1 MNRKNGK
8 PPCVLRT
15 HKAARAGRRI
25 ANLMSPRLHCTTL
38 ETRMEGQTVKIFDI
52 LPQGEEHALS
62 GSEIDHLLGITP
74 RERRAQASR
83 ELAQGLMTLY
93 TSEPPGGY
101 FRPSDG
107 EKGRAEI
114 KRFRERE
121 AARARA
127 ITEKV
132 RAADAVLKQ
141 CDGQTLLEPP
151 VEI

>member
-1 MNRKNGK
+1 M
-8 PPCVLRT
+8 
-15 HKAARAGRRI
+15 
-25 ANLMSPRLHCTTL
+25 
-38 ETRMEGQTVKIFDI
+38 KIFDI

-62 GSEIDHLLGITP
+62 GGEIDRLLGITP
-74 RERRAQASR
+74 RE
-83 ELAQGLMTLY
+83 LAQGLMVLY

-132 RAADAVLKQ
+132 RAADAILKQ
-141 CDGQTLLEPP
+141 CDGQTQLEPLGK
-151 VEI
+151 I

>member
-1 MNRKNGK
+1 M
-8 PPCVLRT
+8 
-15 HKAARAGRRI
+15 
-25 ANLMSPRLHCTTL
+25 
-38 ETRMEGQTVKIFDI
+38 KIFDI
-52 LPQGEEHALS
+52 LPQGEENAIP

-93 TSEPPGGY
+93 TSEPPRGY

-107 EKGRAEI
+107 KKGRAEI

>member
-1 MNRKNGK
+1 M
-8 PPCVLRT
+8 
-15 HKAARAGRRI
+15 
-25 ANLMSPRLHCTTL
+25 
-38 ETRMEGQTVKIFDI
+38 KIYDV
-52 LPQGEEHALS
+52 LPQGEENALP
-62 GSEIDHLLGITP
+62 GSEIDRLLDITP

-107 EKGRAEI
+107 EKGRAET

-127 ITEKV
+127 INEKV

-141 CDGQTLLEPP
+141 CDGQTQLEPP
-151 VEI
+151 GEI

>member
-1 MNRKNGK
+1 MIVFE
-8 PPCVLRT
+8 C
-15 HKAARAGRRI
+15 
-25 ANLMSPRLHCTTL
+25 S
-38 ETRMEGQTVKIFDI
+38 I
-52 LPQGEEHALS
+52 LPQGEENAIP

-83 ELAQGLMTLY
+83 ELAQGLN

-132 RAADAVLKQ
+132 RAADAILKQ
-141 CDGQTLLEPP
+141 CDGQTQLEPLGK
-151 VEI
+151 I

>member
-1 MNRKNGK
+1 M
-8 PPCVLRT
+8 
-15 HKAARAGRRI
+15 
-25 ANLMSPRLHCTTL
+25 
-38 ETRMEGQTVKIFDI
+38 KIFDI
-52 LPQGEEHALS
+52 LPQGEENAIP

-74 RERRAQASR
+74 QERRAQASR

-151 VEI
+151 GEI

>member
-1 MNRKNGK
+1 M
-8 PPCVLRT
+8 
-15 HKAARAGRRI
+15 
-25 ANLMSPRLHCTTL
+25 
-38 ETRMEGQTVKIFDI
+38 KIFDI

-62 GSEIDHLLGITP
+62 GGEIDRLLGITP

-83 ELAQGLMTLY
+83 ELAQGLMVLY

-121 AARARA
+121 AARARV

-132 RAADAVLKQ
+132 RAADAILKQ
-141 CDGQTLLEPP
+141 CDGQTQLEPLGK
-151 VEI
+151 I

>member
-1 MNRKNGK
+1 M
-8 PPCVLRT
+8 
-15 HKAARAGRRI
+15 
-25 ANLMSPRLHCTTL
+25 
-38 ETRMEGQTVKIFDI
+38 KIFDI

-141 CDGQTLLEPP
+141 CDGQTQLEPLSK
-151 VEI
+151 I

>member
-1 MNRKNGK
+1 M
-8 PPCVLRT
+8 
-15 HKAARAGRRI
+15 
-25 ANLMSPRLHCTTL
+25 
-38 ETRMEGQTVKIFDI
+38 KIYDV
-52 LPQGEEHALS
+52 LPQGEENALS
-62 GSEIDHLLGITP
+62 GSEIDKLLGITP

-83 ELAQGLMTLY
+83 ELAQGLLVLY

-101 FRPSDG
+101 FRPDSG

-127 ITEKV
+127 INEKV

-141 CDGQTLLEPP
+141 CDGQTQLEPLGK
-151 VEI
+151 I

>member
-1 MNRKNGK
+1 M
-8 PPCVLRT
+8 
-15 HKAARAGRRI
+15 
-25 ANLMSPRLHCTTL
+25 
-38 ETRMEGQTVKIFDI
+38 KIFYI
-52 LPQGEEHALS
+52 LPRGKENVIP

-83 ELAQGLMTLY
+83 ELARGMMVLY

-107 EKGRAEI
+107 ENGRAEI

-132 RAADAVLKQ
+132 RAADAILKQ
-141 CDGQTLLEPP
+141 FDGQTQLEPLGK
-151 VEI
+151 I

>member
-1 MNRKNGK
+1 M
-8 PPCVLRT
+8 
-15 HKAARAGRRI
+15 
-25 ANLMSPRLHCTTL
+25 
-38 ETRMEGQTVKIFDI
+38 KIFDI
-52 LPQGEEHALS
+52 LPQGEEHALP
-62 GSEIDHLLGITP
+62 GGEIDKLLGITP

-83 ELAQGLMTLY
+83 ELAQGLLVLY

-101 FRPSDG
+101 FRPSGG

-127 ITEKV
+127 INEKV

-141 CDGQTLLEPP
+141 CDGQTQLEPP
-151 VEI
+151 GEI

>member
-1 MNRKNGK
+1 M
-8 PPCVLRT
+8 
-15 HKAARAGRRI
+15 
-25 ANLMSPRLHCTTL
+25 
-38 ETRMEGQTVKIFDI
+38 KIFDI
-52 LPQGEEHALS
+52 LPQGEENAIP
-62 GSEIDHLLGITP
+62 GGEIDRLLGITP

-83 ELAQGLMTLY
+83 ELARGMMVLY

-107 EKGRAEI
+107 EKGRAES

-132 RAADAVLKQ
+132 RAADAILKQ
-141 CDGQTLLEPP
+141 CAGQTQLEPLSK
-151 VEI
+151 I